1 MITFE
6 RLKELAGNEVA
17 RGAEPE
23 IQINFS
29 DKTND
34 YMIIAF
40 EDKCSFQR
48 CASSGWKRGGYDG
61 SGEVFYRS
69 LDELYETET
78 VDGILLKR
86 DWDKITSIYSFE
98 LDIYAGMRF

>member
-1 MITFE
+1 MVTFE
-6 RLKELAGNEVA
+6 QLKALAEKLVA
-17 RGAEPE
+17 HGGEPE
-23 IQINFS
+23 IWINFS

-40 EDKCSFQR
+40 KDKCSFQR
-48 CASSGWKRGGYDG
+48 CATQGFKTFDG
-61 SGEVFYRS
+61 SGEFFYKC

-86 DWDKITSIYSFE
+86 DWDKIT
-98 LDIYAGMRF
+98 DIWCDDFGIR

>member
-1 MITFE
+1 MVTFE
-6 RLKELAGNEVA
+6 RMKALAEKLVLHG
-17 RGAEPE
+17 GEPE
-23 IQINFS
+23 IWINFS
-29 DKTND
+29 DRKND

-48 CASSGWKRGGYDG
+48 CATQGRREYDG
-61 SGEVFYRS
+61 SRELFYKT

-86 DWDKITSIYSFE
+86 DWDKIT
-98 LDIYAGMRF
+98 DIWSDDFDIQ

>member
-1 MITFE
+1 MVTFE
-6 RLKELAGNEVA
+6 RMKALAEKLVLHG
-17 RGAEPE
+17 GEPE
-23 IQINFS
+23 IWINFS
-29 DKTND
+29 DRKND

-48 CASSGWKRGGYDG
+48 CATQGRRKYDG
-61 SGEVFYRS
+61 SGELFYKT

-86 DWDKITSIYSFE
+86 DWDKIT
-98 LDIYAGMRF
+98 DIWSDDFDIQ